1 MSLSNELIEKASKL
15 EKTIALPE
23 STEPR
28 ILSALNI
35 MLEKTN
41 LKFVL
46 FGNEA
51 EIKEKVEHFDES
63 RITIKNVEQ
72 CRQESKYIDALVER
86 RKNKGMTAE
95 LAVEALKSPM
105 TLAAIMEEL
114 GEIDGIVCGVI
125 THTADVL
132 RAVFQIIKTKP
143 NVSVASSCVIFDIDK
158 SHQYGKNGPII
169 FADCSVIPHP
179 TSENLKDI
187 AIASVE
193 THKKLIGGEAN
204 VAFLSF
210 SSKSGD
216 NEKDESIV
224 KVKEAAR
231 LTKLACP
238 ELNVDGELQLD
249 CALDAGVAKIKAPNS
264 PVAGKANILIF
275 PDLDSANIGYKL
287 VSRFAGIP
295 AIGVIL
301 QGVNK
306 PVNDL
311 SRGAEIDEICS
322 MIAITAL
329 S

>member
-1 MSLSNELIEKASKL
+1 MVDNNSKDDTR
-15 EKTIALPE
+15 E
-23 STEPR
+23 R
-28 ILSALNI
+28 
-35 MLEKTN
+35 
-41 LKFVL
+41 
-46 FGNEA
+46 
-51 EIKEKVEHFDES
+51 
-63 RITIKNVEQ
+63 
-72 CRQESKYIDALVER
+72 VER
-86 RKNKGMTAE
+86 FAAE
-95 LAVEALKSPM
+95 HPELNLRYVFEQKQGLSHARNAGIMASTGDIVAFIDDDERIVPQFIEAYITLFDNYPSAMAAGGKIVAEYPTGRPRWMSHYTELPIANPM
-105 TLAAIMEEL
+105 DFGEEVML
-114 GEIDGIVCGVI
+114 FPRRRIPGGGNMAMRRRV
-125 THTADVL
+125 
-132 RAVFQIIKTKP
+132 
-143 NVSVASSCVIFDIDK
+143 FDIIGMFD
-158 SHQYGKNGPII
+158 
-169 FADCSVIPHP
+169 
-179 TSENLKDI
+179 TSLGR
-187 AIASVE
+187 
-193 THKKLIGGEAN
+193 TGKKLIGGEAN